1 MMAKRNVKG
10 EWEEEHVLREEV
22 VTRAATGWK
31 PDCNKTSFLF
41 ADRVG
46 YRRRW
51 RGGGGELEGL
61 AGGID
66 FQDVAKAVKWECG
79 NSGIRECVNAGMR
92 ECVNAGMR

>member
-1 MMAKRNVKG
+1 MRD
-10 EWEEEHVLREEV
+10 EV

-31 PDCNKTSFLF
+31 PEFNKTPFLY

-51 RGGGGELEGL
+51 RGVGGGLEGF

-66 FQDVAKAVKWECG
+66 FQDVAKAV
-79 NSGIRECVNAGMR
+79 NVLI
-92 ECVNAGMR
+92 